1 MDALSPKVSTREID
15 LSTTIRAAS
24 STIGA
29 YVGQFLWGEIGT
41 IKLVSDEDELGRLYG
56 QPKASL
62 SATSTDANLVS
73 TSFLTAASYLAYSNS
88 LKVSRAAN
96 TNDPVTSN
104 NAANSVTDFATSGV
118 PASTLVKNTD
128 DYLTKDSLGSLAS
141 YFLIGKYAGVLGNSI
156 KFSACFT
163 PSQYKSAVIPN
174 GAGDWTLNKSDNG
187 KKTLEALSIDLTTS
201 FSPGDFVRFTYNG
214 VSYRNKV
221 ESLTATKLTLVDIG
235 ATLPYFPNAVSTG
248 VVVTVTKEWEYVT
261 SFNGAPSTNEFHLV
275 LSDATGLIS
284 GSAGTILET
293 YSYLSTDLG
302 KNNADGTTAYWRNVL
317 NDQSKYVWAG
327 SIDLSS
333 QLSSV
338 SYKTQ
343 SKVLAS
349 GSNGTAPDKDDYMIA
364 AELFLDKSNV
374 DISLFISPPVIGNL
388 NDSTVTSYLIQS
400 LAEVRKDVVV
410 YLSPKFSDVVNKPNQ
425 ELANIVS
432 YRNTLP
438 SSSYA
443 FMDANWKYMY
453 DKYNNTYRWIPLCGD
468 VAGTAAKT
476 DDELDAWF
484 SHAGYNRGII
494 KNCIRLAWNPK
505 EAVRDELYPKGIN
518 PVVTENN
525 IGHVL
530 LGDRTMLDRPSS
542 FDRINVRR
550 LFIVL
555 EKLISNSA
563 KYTLF
568 EFNDEITR
576 NRFVS
581 LVEPFLRD
589 VKARR
594 GIANFYI
601 QCDTRNNTAQVI
613 NTNRFVASIYCT
625 PNYSINFIR
634 LDFVSVPNGISFE
647 TAVGTV

>member
-56 QPKASL
+56 QPKSSL

-275 LSDATGLIS
+275 LSDATGLIT

-468 VAGTAAKT
+468 VAGTAART
-476 DDELDAWF
+476 DDELDAWY

-613 NTNRFVASIYCT
+613 NTNRFVASIFVT

-634 LDFVSVPNGISFE
+634 LDFVSVPTGISFE